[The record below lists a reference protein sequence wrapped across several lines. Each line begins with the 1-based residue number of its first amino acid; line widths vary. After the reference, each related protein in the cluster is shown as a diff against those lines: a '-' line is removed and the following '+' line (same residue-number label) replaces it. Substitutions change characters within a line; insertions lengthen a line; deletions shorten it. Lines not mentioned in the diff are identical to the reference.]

1 MGKLDRRVF
10 VDNGKE
16 HGTVI
21 LNWVGTP
28 DREFT
33 WYGEAFHQAAKSLV
47 DQLRNDSRFGLYG
60 PPPHS
65 FKAVPIVYMYRHA
78 MELYLK
84 GIVLA
89 GSEVLPLHGK
99 PEVNLKSVL
108 AVHKLQDLLRVV
120 EQIFEAFGWDWD
132 FALPRFRTLA
142 AFRAA
147 VAELDS
153 IDAQSSAFRYP
164 TQKDGTTASLES
176 HFRFNL
182 FDFCDTLDPVFP
194 LLDGAAVGAHEELQA
209 EYEMRAEAR
218 QYELEN
224 ADFEGTTDEC
234 PDYEPGY
241 D

>member
-1 MGKLDRRVF
+1 MKDLDRRLF
-10 VDNGKE
+10 VDNGEE

-47 DQLRNDSRFGLYG
+47 DQLRNDPRFGLYG

-89 GSEVLPLHGK
+89 GAEILLLRGQSKVD
-99 PEVNLKSVL
+99 LKTL
-108 AVHKLQDLLRVV
+108 LTIHKLRDVLRFV
-120 EQIFEAFGWDWD
+120 EQIFEAFGWNWD

-142 AFRAA
+142 DFRAA
-147 VAELDS
+147 VEELDS
-153 IDAQSSAFRYP
+153 IDAQSFAFRYP
-164 TQKDGTTASLES
+164 TQKDGRTAALES

-182 FDFCDTLDPVFP
+182 FGFCDALDPLFP
-194 LLDGAAVGAHEELQA
+194 LLDGAAFGAYVGLEE
-209 EYEMRAEAR
+209 EYEARAYAR
-218 QYELEN
+218 QSDLEN
-224 ADFEGTTDEC
+224 AN
-234 PDYEPGY
+234 YE
-241 D
+241 